1 MDFQLR
7 RTNSG
12 KKITSFCRGGLQTME
27 DENRRTVRLLIDLFV
42 NIKNELVSTNVNKNK
57 YNYMHIATYLFILT
71 PLLPIIV
78 VAAAACHRRCQPADP
93 Q

>member
-1 MDFQLR
+1 
-7 RTNSG
+7 
-12 KKITSFCRGGLQTME
+12 ME
-27 DENRRTVRLLIDLFV
+27 DENRRTVQLLIDLFV
-42 NIKNELVSTNVNKNK
+42 NIKNELVSTNVNKTK

-93 Q
+93 HHNKNRPSGGIDDIQIVPQP